1 MQEHWVSDQVVYR
14 GHAKSMSLRK
24 SGVLPSLLPY
34 HTLSWRHFLAYFYI
48 ENEKDD
54 KDQVVRSKIW
64 YSVTWGEGEPNLR
77 FSKWHTFWMAPWV
90 TKVIY
95 RWDHLRAWL
104 PGILSF
110 TQIRDYSFSCVISNR
125 FFAFVPLLTPISL
138 TCYDFQVFSPLRSD
152 HLILYVSTSSS
163 VSRAP
168 GFHVERYLSLKI
180 FLRAIVW
187 CINDDKFFN
196 FLSLQ
201 NF

>member
-95 RWDHLRAWL
+95 RWGHLRAWL
-104 PGILSF
+104 PGIFSS
-110 TQIRDYSFSCVISNR
+110 TPIRDYSFSCVISNR

-138 TCYDFQVFSPLRSD
+138 TCYDFQVFFPVEVRSLDPLRVNQFECVTGTRFPCWTISFFEN
-152 HLILYVSTSSS
+152 IFEGY
-163 VSRAP
+163 
-168 GFHVERYLSLKI
+168 SLMH
-180 FLRAIVW
+180 
-187 CINDDKFFN
+187 
-196 FLSLQ
+196 
-201 NF
+201 